1 MQIDIMACA
10 EGELPELLTPKEAAA
25 VLKVSMAT
33 LRGWRYADK
42 GPPVIHVGPSTFR
55 YPGRG
60 ARGLSRQ
67 PTAIG
72 MPVIDFLYTAVY
84 TTVHGHQENPSNDGA
99 MPL

>member
-55 YPGRG
+55 YQVASLAAYLDNQLRSGCR
-60 ARGLSRQ
+60 
-67 PTAIG
+67 
-72 MPVIDFLYTAVY
+72 
-84 TTVHGHQENPSNDGA
+84 
-99 MPL
+99 